1 MSGVKRYIEQME
13 ADEAMH
19 DWISEHVDFGVVE
32 GDPEWEEEKK
42 RYLSGAAFEMDLDIV
57 DYDWLTA
64 ENIAFSQFDMQMNSL
79 KDELPDSPSL
89 PLMKMT
95 YSYMVTLMETCLSDM
110 IKSLVLEDEI
120 YLKNAIGNIT
130 DLKKRQLSLADVF
143 RTEDVVKKVVLQT
156 LSDYLYH
163 NVEKVVPLYSA
174 VLGEKTPDNV
184 RSEMPHLIAITKLRH
199 DIVHRNGNDKEGN
212 PVLLDKKTLTE
223 AMDHIHSF
231 VRHIKVSVDAARM
244 NMISESEF

>member
-1 MSGVKRYIEQME
+1 MGGVKRYIEQME
-13 ADEAMH
+13 ADEAMYE
-19 DWISEHVDFGVVE
+19 WISERVDYGVVE
-32 GDPEWEEEKK
+32 GDPEWEEEKE

-64 ENIAFSQFDMQMNSL
+64 ENIAFSQFDMQMNIL
-79 KDELPDSPSL
+79 KDELPENPSL

-110 IKSLVLEDEI
+110 IKSLVLGDEN
-120 YLKNAIGNIT
+120 YLKNAIVNISE
-130 DLKKRQLSLADVF
+130 LKKRQLSLAEVF
-143 RTEDVVKKVVLQT
+143 RTEDVVKKVVIQT

-163 NVEKVVPLYSA
+163 DVKKIVAIYNA

-184 RSEMPHLIAITKLRH
+184 RSEMPHVIAITQLRH
-199 DIVHRNGNDKEGN
+199 DIVHRNGHDKEGK

-231 VRHIKVSVDAARM
+231 VKHIKVSVDAARM
-244 NMISESEF
+244 NMIGDSEF